1 MGVDIYTEKALAVTV
16 DEFVQLTCRLKKSRK
31 TIAETLVHDELCT
44 EEQAKLMVEGS
55 GFCRD
60 WFTERFKED
69 LDGNEGYPENDSYLR
84 RLIDILAG
92 GGGVDFQKL
101 PRYDIRSFE
110 SSRDS
115 GYEVEVGVPYLMFDS
130 SELFEQK
137 LSKTGQAVSKQLN
150 IKNVTETEWTVY
162 SY

>member
-92 GGGVDFQKL
+92 GGGVDLQKL

-115 GYEVEVGVPYLMFDS
+115 GCEVEVGVPYLMFDS

-150 IKNVTETEWTVY
+150 IKNVTETAWTVY

>member
-1 MGVDIYTEKALAVTV
+1 MGVDIFTEKALAVTV

-44 EEQAKLMVEGS
+44 DEQAKLMLEGS

-69 LDGNEGYPENDSYLR
+69 LDGNEGYPENEDYLR
-84 RLIDILAG
+84 RLVSILAENS
-92 GGGVDFQKL
+92 GVNLKKL
-101 PRYDIRSFE
+101 PRYDIRMFE
-110 SSRDS
+110 SSRYS
-115 GYEVEVGVPYLMFDS
+115 GYEVEVGVPYLMFES
-130 SELFEQK
+130 HGLFEQR
-137 LSKTGQAVSKQLN
+137 LSKKGKAIENELGIDV
-150 IKNVTETEWTVY
+150 VETEWTVY

>member
-44 EEQAKLMVEGS
+44 AEQAKLMVEGS

-60 WFTERFKED
+60 WFGARFTED
-69 LDGNEGYPENDSYLR
+69 LEGHEGYPHNEDYLR
-84 RLIDILAG
+84 RLVSILAD
-92 GGGVDFQKL
+92 GGGVALQKL

-110 SSRDS
+110 SSRYS